1 MATIKQL
8 KWRLSKLRQRRY
20 TVEKKC
26 EQNSKMLPASL
37 ILRERTKEGGFQK
50 ATSGAGKGI
59 FGYLTY
65 LEEGVTRHRYVKK
78 QDMAQVKTLT
88 GNYREFCRR
97 MAEVRSLNREIV
109 RLLDKIGK
117 LQSEEVSNYVKKR
130 AKRINK
136 KKKAK

>member
-20 TVEKKC
+20 AVEKKC
-26 EQNSKMLPASL
+26 EQISKMLPASL
-37 ILRERTKEGGFQK
+37 ILRERTKEGRFRK
-50 ATSGAGKGI
+50 ASGGGKGI

-65 LEEGVTRHRYVKK
+65 LEEGTTRHRYVRKENL
-78 QDMAQVKTLT
+78 DEATILT
-88 GNYREFCRR
+88 GKYRDFCQR
-97 MAEVRSLNREIV
+97 MAEVRSLNKEIL

-117 LQSEEVSNYVKKR
+117 MQSEEVSNYVKKR

-136 KKKAK
+136 KKRAK